1 MLKRKTSKLRKNKHK
16 RHSRELVLNVRSPR
30 IVFFQCLK
38 ALKGA
43 SRSIIVVLA
52 ISALCWFG
60 YHQIGNHFSGNKD
73 YKIKHPLVT
82 NFEGEPTV
90 VLHPS
95 RVLEIAGVD
104 LSGTIFNVDL
114 DKAKKLLLARPEIRD
129 VKVNR
134 KIPSTIEIQIDERV
148 PVAWLSCREL
158 GLAGRNPHKGI
169 LLDSSGVSFVCQK
182 DFWRAAKNLPVIEI
196 STNSE
201 LEFPIGKK
209 MRNADAERALSLVLR
224 FREKGDASWSI
235 DRVRVENFYTLH
247 VISRDGVVAVCGM
260 HDHERQLQ
268 QLSWARNHAKLN
280 GEELEW
286 IDLRP
291 KTNIPVHYKGGTS
304 VLPHKYTSKKIEDDG
319 LDSSTRSIL
328 NQN

>member
-1 MLKRKTSKLRKNKHK
+1 MFKRKTSKLRQNKRK
-16 RHSRELVLNVRSPR
+16 RHSRELVLNVTSPR
-30 IVFFQCLK
+30 IFFFQCIK
-38 ALKGA
+38 NLKGA
-43 SRSIIVVLA
+43 TKNIIVVLVTGA
-52 ISALCWFG
+52 MCWFG
-60 YHQIGNHFSGNKD
+60 YQQIGNHFSNNKD
-73 YKIKHPLVT
+73 YKIKYPNVT
-82 NFEGEPTV
+82 NFEGDPTV

-95 RVLEIAGVD
+95 RVLDIAGID
-104 LSGTIFNVDL
+104 LSGTIFSVDL
-114 DKAKKLLLARPEIRD
+114 NEAKELLLARPEIRD
-129 VKVNR
+129 VRVNR

-158 GLAGRNPHKGI
+158 GLAGRSPHKGI
-169 LLDSSGVSFVCQK
+169 LLDSAGVSFACEK
-182 DFWRAAKNLPVIEI
+182 DFWRAAKRLPVIEI

-209 MRNADAERALSLVLR
+209 MRNADAKRALSLVLR
-224 FREKGDASWSI
+224 LRAIENTSWEI

-247 VISRDGVVAVCGM
+247 VISKDGVVAVCGM

-268 QLSWARNHAKLN
+268 QLIWARDHAKLN
-280 GEELEW
+280 GKELEW

-291 KTNIPVHYKGGTS
+291 KKNIPARYKGGTE
-304 VLPHKYTSKKIEDDG
+304 VLPHKYTPKNVRDDG